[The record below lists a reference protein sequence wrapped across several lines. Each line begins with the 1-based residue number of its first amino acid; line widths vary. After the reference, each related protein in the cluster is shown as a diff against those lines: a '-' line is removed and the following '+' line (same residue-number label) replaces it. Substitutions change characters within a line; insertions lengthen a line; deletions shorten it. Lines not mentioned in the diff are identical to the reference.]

1 MVGAAL
7 DVNSRLRVVLVDDEA
22 PARDRLARLLESC
35 EEAELIGQCEDGRA
49 LLELCSKQHPDL
61 VLLDVEMPGP
71 DGLELAR
78 QIRTLED
85 PPEIVFVTAF
95 ENYAVEAFGVRAV
108 DYLVKP
114 VRLERLRAAL
124 DGVRTRARRP
134 GVEPM
139 LVARLAD
146 RITRIAI
153 GEIRALI
160 AEDKYVSVHSVGGV
174 ALVEDSLVQLESR
187 FEGRFLRIH
196 RNALV
201 STSHLRSLYRDAQGS
216 ERVEIDDVD
225 ICPEVSRR
233 NLPAVRR
240 ALMGKS

>member
-35 EEAELIGQCEDGRA
+35 EEAELIGQCEDGSD
-49 LLELCSKQHPDL
+49 LLQLCSNQQPDL

-78 QIRTLED
+78 QIRSLKD
-85 PPEIVFVTAF
+85 PPEVVFVTAF
-95 ENYAVEAFGVRAV
+95 ENYAVEAFDVRAA

-124 DGVRTRARRP
+124 DGARARRP

-146 RITRIAI
+146 RITRIPI

-174 ALVEDSLVQLESR
+174 ALVENSLVQLESR

>member
-1 MVGAAL
+1 MAGAAL

-22 PARDRLARLLESC
+22 PARDRLARLLADC
-35 EEAELIGQCEDGRA
+35 EGADLVGQCEDGSG
-49 LLELCSKQHPDL
+49 LLELCSKQQPDL

-71 DGLELAR
+71 DGVELAR
-78 QIRTLED
+78 QIKAMQH
-85 PPEIVFVTAF
+85 PPEVVFVTAF
-95 ENYAVEAFGVRAV
+95 ENYAVDAFDVRAA

-124 DGVRTRARRP
+124 DGVRGRARRP

-146 RITRIAI
+146 RITRIPAA
-153 GEIRALI
+153 EIRALI
-160 AEDKYVSVHSVGGV
+160 AEDKYVSVHSTGGV

-187 FEGRFLRIH
+187 FADRFLRIH

-201 STSHLRSLYRDAQGS
+201 SMAHLRSLYRDAQGS
-216 ERVEIDDVD
+216 DRVEIDEVEVR
-225 ICPEVSRR
+225 PEVSRR

-240 ALMGKS
+240 VLMGK